1 MYTYVYV
8 VSYIHTYVYLV
19 QLYRRLHVMCITMI
33 ISSLYKFV
41 IKIQDYKLCSAA
53 KAGNIAEVKT
63 LIQSGA
69 HVDSTEVSLHN
80 CKK

>member
-1 MYTYVYV
+1 M
-8 VSYIHTYVYLV
+8 S
-19 QLYRRLHVMCITMI
+19 ITMI

-53 KAGNIAEVKT
+53 KAGNVTEVKT

-69 HVDSTEVSLHN
+69 HVDSTAVSLHN
-80 CKK
+80 CVK